1 MIEKLKTVQFKKSE
15 KAKNENIEYLQN
27 LKHIVGRGLSEL
39 YKIQPKNPITFLSE
53 WLLAQSSTEPIK
65 DK

>member
-53 WLLAQSSTEPIK
+53 
-65 DK
+65 

>member
-53 WLLAQSSTEPIK
+53 QLLAQSTTEAIK
-65 DK
+65 A